1 MRAIINDDRKSHIR
15 LSVALTRRISRLI
28 KKVRGG
34 SLVSVTFTDDRSI
47 KGLNRTYRGKDSATD
62 VLSFL
67 MAERN
72 LLGDII
78 ISKETARRNAKKLNV
93 GFEDEILRLVA
104 HGVLHLVGHDHFR
117 RKDRTLMQKKEDEL
131 LGRIG

>member
-1 MRAIINDDRKSHIR
+1 MRAIINDDRKSRIR
-15 LSVALTRRISRLI
+15 LSLALKKRISRLI
-28 KKVRGG
+28 KNVRGS

-47 KGLNRTYRGKDSATD
+47 MKLNRTYRGKNSATD

-93 GFEDEILRLVA
+93 GFEDESLRLVA
-104 HGVLHLVGHDHFR
+104 HGFLHLLGHDHIIG
-117 RKDRTLMQKKEDEL
+117 KDRALMQKKEDKL
-131 LGRIG
+131 LRRIS